1 MRPPMRS
8 ARIAYVELD
17 VSPGTVGGI
26 ARFYRDVLQAS
37 AHVGH
42 DARGRFAT
50 VGAGLFTTLVYR
62 ETQTELPT
70 FDGHH
75 IQITL
80 ADFSGPHKRLLA
92 RELVTEESD
101 AHQYRF
107 QAIVDPDTGET
118 LTEVEHEVRS
128 MRHPLFN
135 RQLVN
140 RNPLQSNRHY
150 APGREAWPW
159 SLALD

>member
-1 MRPPMRS
+1 
-8 ARIAYVELD
+8 
-17 VSPGTVGGI
+17 
-26 ARFYRDVLQAS
+26 
-37 AHVGH
+37 
-42 DARGRFAT
+42 
-50 VGAGLFTTLVYR
+50 
-62 ETQTELPT
+62 
-70 FDGHH
+70 
-75 IQITL
+75 
-80 ADFSGPHKRLLA
+80 
-92 RELVTEESD
+92 
-101 AHQYRF
+101 
-107 QAIVDPDTGET
+107 VDPDTGET